1 MASPISTSTGL
12 GSGLAIT
19 EIVKT
24 LVDSDKYAKETQI
37 TKQTALTTTKLS
49 GVSSLKS
56 ALDAFQ
62 TAMTNLGKT
71 DAPAFNGYSATSSA
85 ANFVTASTTNTAVA
99 GSYAVKV
106 TDLATSSSVASA
118 AFDATAASAI
128 PSGKLTLSQN
138 GTTDTV
144 IDIAEGSTLQA
155 VRDQINAKTSTSGIS
170 ANIVTDST
178 GSSRMV
184 LSSTKTGAGS
194 EITTSVTGATSALAI
209 GTGALDANSATS
221 SGRIGDA
228 PIDGKISVAGLTITS
243 STNTYDKAVTGLSF
257 TAVAKGDSTITV
269 ASNTDGL
276 KTSLQTFVDAYNTVV
291 KTINS
296 LTKATADSNGD
307 LTVSAAM
314 TGDSLPRNL
323 LASLREV
330 LVTPGPGSKLSTLS
344 QLGIGTAQADGTLS
358 FDSAKFTKAMNDK
371 SLGGQVQE
379 MFSGTNT
386 ENGLLARM
394 NKAINP
400 YTETGGILDKRTTS
414 LNTTS
419 AALVKQKEALDLY
432 VKNLTSTLTAKY
444 NAMDL
449 LVGQMKSTL
458 SSITSYFDTLNAQAS
473 S

>member
-12 GSGLAIT
+12 GSGLAIK
-19 EIVKT
+19 EIVAS
-24 LVDSDKYAKETQI
+24 LVDSDKYAKQTQI
-37 TKQTALTTTKLS
+37 TNQTKLTTTKLS

-71 DAPAFNGYSATSSA
+71 DTPAFNGYSATSSA
-85 ANFVTASTTNTAVA
+85 TNFVTATTTNTAVA

-106 TDLATSSSVASA
+106 VDLATSSSVASA
-118 AFDATAASAI
+118 AFDTAAASAI
-128 PSGKLTLSQN
+128 PSGTLTLSQN

-144 IDIAEGSTLQA
+144 IDIVQGSSLQT

-178 GSSRMV
+178 GSARLV
-184 LSSTKTGAGS
+184 FSSTKTGAGTD
-194 EITTSVTGATSALAI
+194 ITTSVTGATSALAI
-209 GTGALDANSATS
+209 GTGALDATSPTS
-221 SGRIGDA
+221 SGRIGAA
-228 PIDGKISVAGLTITS
+228 PADGSITVAGLTVTS
-243 STNTYDKAVTGLSF
+243 STNTYTTAVSGLSF

-276 KTSLQTFVDAYNTVV
+276 KTSLQSFVDAYNTVV

-307 LTVSAAM
+307 LTVAAAM
-314 TGDSLPRNL
+314 TGDSMPRNL

-358 FDSAKFTKAMNDK
+358 FDAAKFTKAMTDN

-379 MFSGTNT
+379 LFSGSDAT
-386 ENGLLARM
+386 NGLLARM
-394 NKAINP
+394 KKAMTP
-400 YTETGGILDKRTTS
+400 YTETGGILDQRKTT

-419 AALVKQKEALDLY
+419 AALLKQQESLDIY
-432 VKNLTSTLTAKY
+432 VKSLTSTLTAKY

-458 SSITSYFDTLNAQAS
+458 SSITSFFDTLNAQAS
-473 S
+473 A